1 MVVDINAHSGQR
13 LQGLKV
19 KWQSMKAHA
28 LNRLLN
34 LCELSAFLFKLFG
47 AIWLGISGIV
57 ITDTNYPKTIVLHLS
72 FTE

>member
-19 KWQSMKAHA
+19 KRRSMKAHA

-34 LCELSAFLFKLFG
+34 LCELSAFFLNCLEQFG
-47 AIWLGISGIV
+47 LVFLVS
-57 ITDTNYPKTIVLHLS
+57 
-72 FTE
+72 